1 VLKSSLPDFSG
12 NAEVRHNFLM
22 NLLDGG
28 IFAFATSVVSQVT
41 VLPVLIK
48 EMGGSNLTVG
58 LIPILWTVGF
68 NFPQIF
74 IANYAR
80 ILPFKKKFV
89 LKTGMM
95 QRLPWLLLAY
105 VTYFWIEKISNEF
118 GLVLILVCF
127 TLSAIGGSIN
137 LPGWFDMISKI
148 TPVNLRGRLFAY
160 RTLLGG
166 VLGIIGGAIVTY
178 VLSELKFPDN
188 FSLLFLISFLITMIS
203 YIFVANIKE
212 STPNMPEEFFRYRE
226 FFRRLFRIFK
236 EDRRYRNFVIADSL
250 INITIMADAFYTVNA
265 IDRLSLPYSFAGI
278 FTIIMMAGMIGGNLF
293 FGHIADRFGH
303 RINLLLCAIIKSII
317 CLIAVIT
324 PPLSIYFLVFIGAAF
339 TTSLLGISRLTMIA
353 EICNEEDRPT
363 YVALTNMIT
372 SPFVL
377 LGIGGGWLA
386 NRFGYQIVF
395 VIAGIFALIASIWY
409 YKMVEEPRQRGAA
422 VNI

>member
-1 VLKSSLPDFSG
+1 MLKSSLPDFSG